1 MASGVLG
8 ILAHPSH
15 ITATLKLFFRY
26 HWNFPTCSLLNP
38 TKISKLPPRA
48 MGTGKK
54 EAQRKIRQGK
64 IGDGM
69 ANVKVKGENF
79 YRSAKKAKR
88 LKIENGGTA
97 QHNAAGKVTKA
108 AAFQSR
114 EVPQGRIEVS
124 LFPMALNE
132 KIHAHFTTSQIENGL
147 RILELSLR
155 ML

>member
-1 MASGVLG
+1 MAS
-8 ILAHPSH
+8 AFWEFKRTPATF
-15 ITATLKLFFRY
+15 TATLKLSY
-26 HWNFPTCSLLNP
+26 HRNFSTCPLLNP

-124 LFPMALNE
+124 PSPTALNE
-132 KIHAHFTTSQIENGL
+132 KIHAYFTTSQIENGL